1 VSLIP
6 IPSWWKRWSE
16 ALRPG
21 VRERVLFEDALKLL
35 HDRQSE
41 GLPASV
47 DDFAQSLRVP
57 RQKAEQVV
65 ARLEQMGLL
74 VRDAGGRI
82 RATEE
87 GRREAIRIVR
97 IHRLWERYL
106 AEETGVPPADW
117 HRRAH
122 ELEHLTNDEDLQA
135 LERSLGFPQY
145 DPHGDPIP
153 SAGGSVPPLRGDR
166 VEQARPGDTLVIS
179 HLEDE
184 PHAPYAELLSHGLA
198 VGMPIRL
205 DRVGE
210 HSVRLESQGRTVQ
223 ITRGAAQNLW
233 VRRAELRPDQ
243 QAVLDGRT
251 LATVNVGESA
261 VVRGL
266 SPRVRGLQR
275 RRLLDLGFVPGSIVT
290 PEFRSPGGDP
300 TAFRVRG
307 TLIALRRDQ
316 AALIFVETPAAET
329 GEGRTDRHGHPKGKA
344 SD

>member
-1 VSLIP
+1 MSLIP

-16 ALRPG
+16 SLRPG

-41 GLPASV
+41 GLPASAG
-47 DDFAQSLRVP
+47 DFAKSLGVS
-57 RQKAEQVV
+57 RQKAEQIV

-74 VRDAGGRI
+74 TRDPGGNI

-106 AEETGVPPADW
+106 ADQTGLPPDDW

-122 ELEHLTNDEDLQA
+122 ELEHLTNDEDLRE

-153 SAGGSVPPLRGDR
+153 SAGGTVPPLRGDR
-166 VEQARPGDTLVIS
+166 VEQARPGDTLIIS

-210 HSVRLESQGRTVQ
+210 QSVRLQSQGRSVQ
-223 ITRGAAQNLW
+223 ITRDAAQNLW

-243 QAVLDGRT
+243 QAILDGRT
-251 LATVNVGESA
+251 LASLEVGESA
-261 VVRGL
+261 VVRGI
-266 SPRVRGLQR
+266 SPQARGLQR
-275 RRLLDLGFVPGSIVT
+275 RRLLDLGFVPGSRVT

-316 AALIFVETPAAET
+316 AAMIFVEPPTEN
-329 GEGRTDRHGHPKGKA
+329 D
-344 SD
+344 